1 MYSIIAAYDRR
12 WLTRVTAVAFL
23 LTIAACSKSSAAAD
37 DPRLARLMAD
47 RDAIWQAWFT
57 NDRSRLEQL
66 LPNSVVAI
74 NNGDTT
80 WQDRSAVIAASDA
93 FVRSGGKLVSLSF
106 PKTEK
111 QVFGDVAIL
120 YSTYVAEVEQKGK
133 RSEQRGRASEV
144 FVWRNGVWQN
154 AGWHLDAGC

>member
-1 MYSIIAAYDRR
+1 MYSIKAMFALFV
-12 WLTRVTAVAFL
+12 LT
-23 LTIAACSKSSAAAD
+23 AACAPSNATTSN
-37 DPRLARLMAD
+37 DPRLARLLED
-47 RDAIWQAWFT
+47 RQAIWQAWFT

-66 LPNSVVAI
+66 LPNSVIAI

-80 WQDRSAVIAASDA
+80 WQDRSAVLASAEA
-93 FVRSGGKLVSLSF
+93 FARGGGKLVSLTF
-106 PKTEK
+106 PKTER

-120 YSTYVAEVEQKGK
+120 YSTYVAELDQKGK
-133 RSEQRGRASEV
+133 RSVQRGRASEI

>member
-1 MYSIIAAYDRR
+1 VYSIKAMFAA
-12 WLTRVTAVAFL
+12 LFVVTA
-23 LTIAACSKSSAAAD
+23 ACAPSNATTSN
-37 DPRLARLMAD
+37 DPRLARLLED
-47 RDAIWQAWFT
+47 RQAIWQAWFT

-66 LPNSVVAI
+66 LPNSVIAI

-80 WQDRSAVIAASDA
+80 WQDRSAVLASAEA
-93 FVRSGGKLVSLSF
+93 FARGGGKLVSLTF

-120 YSTYVAEVEQKGK
+120 YSTYVAELDQGGK
-133 RSEQRGRASEV
+133 RSVQRGRASEI

>member
-1 MYSIIAAYDRR
+1 MYSVRTLCDRR
-12 WLTRVTAVAFL
+12 WVTGALAGAVL
-23 LTIAACSKSSAAAD
+23 VLIAACARSNAAPD
-37 DPRLARLMAD
+37 DPRLARLLED
-47 RDAIWQAWFT
+47 REAIWQAWFA
-57 NDRSRLEQL
+57 NDRARLEQL
-66 LPNSVVAI
+66 LPNSVIAV

-80 WQDRSAVIAASDA
+80 WQDRSAVLAAA
-93 FVRSGGKLVSLSF
+93 EKFAQSGGKLVSLAF

-133 RSEQRGRASEV
+133 RSVQRGRASEV

-154 AGWHLDAGC
+154 ASWHLDAGC